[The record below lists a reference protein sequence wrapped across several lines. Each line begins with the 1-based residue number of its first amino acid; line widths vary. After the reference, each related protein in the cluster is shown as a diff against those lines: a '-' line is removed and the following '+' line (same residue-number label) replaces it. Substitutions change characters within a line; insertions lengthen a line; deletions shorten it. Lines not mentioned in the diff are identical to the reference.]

1 MKATTKH
8 SSTQQSTTQPRQ
20 LVSAFILVSILSLSM
35 NMVLMDAVAAR
46 ESEPSALGLQDKGL
60 IDQGRDRLVNTPNSI
75 PTPTAKAVLQSASQ
89 QLKLPTSKLR
99 IVRTEK
105 RTWQDGCLGLA
116 RSDEVCTQALVS
128 GYQVTVEGGSRRLVY
143 RTDGSGT
150 VRLDQSVSRKNA
162 TKTIKPLPIP
172 QSELPPPLPKGAIF
186 RLIAS
191 GGMTGRTSET
201 TLMNDGRVIQVV
213 LNLAGT
219 PSKPQTHQISQQ
231 QVQQFH
237 QLLQSLSQF
246 KGLSYPAPSG
256 AADYMT
262 VSLTSQVGT
271 TRYADISS
279 DRLPDP
285 LRQVVRAWSQIST
298 KF

>member
-8 SSTQQSTTQPRQ
+8 PSAQKSTDQPQRI
-20 LVSAFILVSILSLSM
+20 VSAFILVGILSLSM
-35 NMVLMDAVAAR
+35 NMVLMNAANAR
-46 ESEPSALGLQDKGL
+46 EFESVLHPAQEKELTDH
-60 IDQGRDRLVNTPNSI
+60 GRDRLVSTPNSI
-75 PTPTAKAVLQSASQ
+75 PTSIAREVLRSASQ
-89 QLKLPTSKLR
+89 QLELPTSKLR

-116 RSDEVCTQALVS
+116 RPDEVCTQTLVS

-143 RTDGSGT
+143 RTNASGT
-150 VRLDQSVSRKNA
+150 VRLDQAVGRKNA

-172 QSELPPPLPKGAIF
+172 QSELPPPLPEGAIF
-186 RLIAS
+186 RAIAS
-191 GGMTGRTSET
+191 GGINGRTSET
-201 TLMNDGRVIQVV
+201 TLMSDGRVIQVV

-219 PSKPQTHQISQQ
+219 PNKPQTHQISQQ

-237 QLLQSLSQF
+237 QLLQSLSRF
-246 KGLSYPAPSG
+246 KSLSYPAPSG

-262 VSLTSQVGT
+262 VSITSQVGT

-279 DRLPDP
+279 DRLPDT
-285 LRQVVRAWSQIST
+285 LRQVVRAWSQISSNL
-298 KF
+298 